1 MLQKFYLSKDFLE
14 GIVELLGYLKLSL
27 LWSNVD
33 IQRNMQTTYE
43 KLAKLIASFYISNLS
58 NETFLHSFEKLSDFT
73 KIVLLDLVFPEVLGH
88 INQFISVTNFVFNEK
103 QFFYSI

>member
-1 MLQKFYLSKDFLE
+1 MALDVLHLINQYITSIKIGFEKSKLLQKFYLSKDFLE

-43 KLAKLIASFYISNLS
+43 KLAKLIAGFYISNLS
-58 NETFLHSFEKLSDFT
+58 NETFT
-73 KIVLLDLVFPEVLGH
+73 
-88 INQFISVTNFVFNEK
+88 QF
-103 QFFYSI
+103 